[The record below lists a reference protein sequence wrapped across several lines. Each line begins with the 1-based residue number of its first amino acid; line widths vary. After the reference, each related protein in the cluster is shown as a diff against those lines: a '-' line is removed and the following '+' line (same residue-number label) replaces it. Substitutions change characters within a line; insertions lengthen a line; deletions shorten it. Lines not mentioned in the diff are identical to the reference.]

1 MRWYYNFFN
10 KISFKRKNKES
21 YNVEIADPITRF
33 CAFLVDSFIIY
44 SILSLFIFI
53 IIKKDM
59 IPEAVKNEEVSFS
72 IDANNN
78 IDNLKN
84 VTIDIE
90 NGEKVLNIKTK
101 QERIEDFNKIV
112 NEKIYN
118 NQFARYFIL
127 LFPIFY
133 NIIYLLTK
141 KRATIGQQL
150 FGLMVITKTGNNLT
164 FNDIINRVF
173 LFTLCKIIFIAPFT
187 IIIPVFVTQNKTTLY
202 DYFTNTYVIKL

>member
-1 MRWYYNFFN
+1 MKEFFKYFKNFN
-10 KISFKRKNKES
+10 KKEINE
-21 YNVEIADPITRF
+21 YNIRIADPITRF
-33 CAFLVDSFIIY
+33 CAFIVDSFIIY
-44 SILSLFIFI
+44 SILALFIFI
-53 IIKKDM
+53 VIKKDM
-59 IPEAVKNEEVSFS
+59 IPEAIKNDEASFS

-78 IDNLKN
+78 ISDMKN
-84 VTIDIE
+84 VSIGIE
-90 NGEKVLNIKTK
+90 NGEKVLNIKSK
-101 QERIEDFNKIV
+101 NERIEDFNKIV
-112 NEKIYN
+112 SEKIYN
-118 NQFARYFIL
+118 NTFCRYFIL
-127 LFPIFY
+127 LFPILY
-133 NIIYLLTK
+133 NILYLLTK

>member
-1 MRWYYNFFN
+1 MKWYYNFFN
-10 KISFKRKNKES
+10 KISFKRKNKEN

-78 IDNLKN
+78 IDDLKN

-90 NGEKVLNIKTK
+90 KKKFIIIGLLDIL
-101 QERIEDFNKIV
+101 FC
-112 NEKIYN
+112 
-118 NQFARYFIL
+118 FFPYFI
-127 LFPIFY
+127 I
-133 NIIYLLTK
+133 
-141 KRATIGQQL
+141 
-150 FGLMVITKTGNNLT
+150 
-164 FNDIINRVF
+164 
-173 LFTLCKIIFIAPFT
+173 
-187 IIIPVFVTQNKTTLY
+187 
-202 DYFTNTYVIKL
+202 

>member
-1 MRWYYNFFN
+1 MKEFFKYFKNFN
-10 KISFKRKNKES
+10 KKEINE
-21 YNVEIADPITRF
+21 YNIRIADPITRF
-33 CAFLVDSFIIY
+33 CAFIVDSFIIY
-44 SILSLFIFI
+44 SILALFIFI
-53 IIKKDM
+53 VIKKDM
-59 IPEAVKNEEVSFS
+59 IPEAIKNDEVSFS

-78 IDNLKN
+78 ISDMKN
-84 VTIDIE
+84 VSIGIE
-90 NGEKVLNIKTK
+90 NGEKVLNIKSK
-101 QERIEDFNKIV
+101 NERIEDFNKIV
-112 NEKIYN
+112 SEKIYN
-118 NQFARYFIL
+118 NTFCRYFIL
-127 LFPIFY
+127 LFPILY
-133 NIIYLLTK
+133 NILYLLTK

>member
-1 MRWYYNFFN
+1 MKEFFKYFKNFN
-10 KISFKRKNKES
+10 KKEINE
-21 YNVEIADPITRF
+21 YNIRIADPITRF
-33 CAFLVDSFIIY
+33 CAFIVDSFIIY
-44 SILSLFIFI
+44 SILALFIFI
-53 IIKKDM
+53 VIKKDM
-59 IPEAVKNEEVSFS
+59 IPEDIKNDEASFS

-78 IDNLKN
+78 ISDMKN
-84 VTIDIE
+84 VSIGIE
-90 NGEKVLNIKTK
+90 NGEKVLNIKSK
-101 QERIEDFNKIV
+101 NERIEDFNKIV
-112 NEKIYN
+112 SEKIYN
-118 NQFARYFIL
+118 NTFCRYFIL
-127 LFPIFY
+127 LFPILY
-133 NIIYLLTK
+133 NILYLLTK